1 MNATT
6 IDETIERVEQLYT
19 TLTGTRPPHANG
31 NGAPIPPETDPAAHV
46 QEQLGRMVSAIDG
59 VVPPRATPPAW
70 IPRAVAWSQDGD
82 LLIAVDVPGVSR
94 EHLQIR
100 VDASSIIVAGRRA
113 MPWARLPKS
122 ILGCDA
128 PLGAF
133 ARTFQLAGRID
144 PKQVGVRLDDGVL
157 TVRVYT
163 TTRPEPS
170 QIPISS

>member
-1 MNATT
+1 MNAT

-19 TLTGTRPPHANG
+19 TLTGAPPADADHRR
-31 NGAPIPPETDPAAHV
+31 APIPPNIDPTAHV

-59 VVPPRATPPAW
+59 VVPRRAPAW
-70 IPRAVAWSQDGD
+70 TPSAVAWGQDED

-94 EHLQIR
+94 DHLQIR
-100 VDASSIIVAGRRA
+100 VEASSIIVTGRRA
-113 MPWARLPKS
+113 MPWSRLPKS

-133 ARTFQLAGRID
+133 ARTFQLAARID
-144 PKQVGVRLDDGVL
+144 PKQLGTRLEDGVL
-157 TVRVYT
+157 TIRIYAKAQ
-163 TTRPEPS
+163 PEPP